1 MDPISQGAVGAAA
14 ALFVAKKPGV
24 KRAAVIGAIGGMAPD
39 LDIVFRSSEDP
50 LFALE
55 MHRQFT
61 HSLAFIPIGGLLV
74 ALFLWLLFYRKQSF
88 KDVAVL
94 ATVGYATHGLLDA
107 CTSYGTQLLWPFSN
121 ARLAWDITSIID
133 PFITLPLLIVV
144 ITTCMTQRKT
154 WLYSG
159 SALVA
164 LYFGFSTFQ
173 YQRALNEIEHIA
185 DSADHTVIRARAMPT
200 LGNVFVWRTLYEFN
214 GSYYINAIALPLFS
228 SPRIYPSEPI
238 AKLNMAKDFPAIE
251 TQSTQFEDV
260 ERFRWFTDNWLVMEP
275 GTTHTIGDLRYAVE
289 PDSAHSLWHIT
300 LNPAQQNQHVEYK
313 NTKRDGDNILP
324 WDMLFE

>member
-24 KRAAVIGAIGGMAPD
+24 RRAAVIGGISGMAPD
-39 LDIVFRSSEDP
+39 LDVVFRSGEDP

-61 HSLAFIPIGGLLV
+61 HALAFIPVGGLLV
-74 ALFLWLLFYRKQSF
+74 ALFLWALFYRKRSF
-88 KDVAVL
+88 KEVWLL

-107 CTSYGTQLLWPFSN
+107 CTSYGTQLMWPFTDM
-121 ARLAWDITSIID
+121 RLAWDITSIID

-144 ITTCMTQRKT
+144 ITTCITQRKN
-154 WLYSG
+154 WLYRG
-159 SALVA
+159 TALVA
-164 LYFGFSTFQ
+164 LYFGFSIFQ
-173 YQRALNEIEHIA
+173 YQRALNEVEHIA
-185 DSADHTVIRARAMPT
+185 GSADHAVIRARAMPT
-200 LGNVFVWRTLYEFN
+200 LGNVFVWRTLYEYDGN
-214 GSYYINAIALPLFS
+214 YYINAVALPLFS
-228 SPRIYPSEPI
+228 LPRIYPGEPI
-238 AKLNMAKDFPAIE
+238 AKLNMARDFPAIDV
-251 TQSTQFEDV
+251 QSTQFNDV
-260 ERFRWFTDNWLVMEP
+260 ERFCWFTDNWLVIEP

-300 LNPAQQNQHVEYK
+300 LTPTQQNQHVEYK
-313 NTKRDGDNILP
+313 NAMREGDKILP